1 MIQRRH
7 FMGVAGAFFA
17 GTAFP
22 NFVTTRSASNELS
35 WQNEIIPTVP
45 HNKAQRRPVITG
57 VSLRRD
63 GKRLAIVGDD
73 HCVGIF
79 DVEGQKYIEHVLD
92 HKDWVRSVA
101 YSPDGKL
108 LATAGNDR
116 TLRVW
121 QDANWR
127 APLYSQR
134 HDKAIINFAFSP
146 AGDQIAT
153 VGFEKTLRIYDTQSG
168 RVAQKLECP
177 CPDNHALAFSPDGRQ
192 LAVGGR
198 CGTLRVW
205 DVVKGQSVLN
215 QKVHRQRIRSL
226 AFTSAG
232 TIISAGDDQR
242 VKITDLRKPEK
253 VTELPRL
260 PSKLFAVKLL
270 GDGLLATA
278 GSDNKIRIWGI
289 SDRQEIGVLN
299 GHTGTVSCLDAN
311 SGVLVSG
318 SFDTQVRMW
327 DMEKI
332 SRTPLERRAQQGW
345 NGLK

>member
-7 FMGVAGAFFA
+7 FMGIAGAFFA
-17 GTAFP
+17 GTTFP
-22 NFVTTRSASNELS
+22 NFVTARSASNELR

-45 HNKAQRRPVITG
+45 HNLAQRRPVITG

-79 DVEGQKYIEHVLD
+79 DVDNQEYVEHVLD

-101 YSPDGKL
+101 YSPDGQL

-121 QDANWR
+121 QDTNWR
-127 APLYSQR
+127 APMYARR
-134 HDKAIINFAFSP
+134 HGDAIINFKFSP
-146 AGDQIAT
+146 SGDKIAT
-153 VGFEKTLRIYDTQSG
+153 VGFEKTLRVYDTKSG
-168 RVAQKLECP
+168 RVAQRFDCP
-177 CPDNHALAFSPDGRQ
+177 CPDNHAVAFSSDGRL
-192 LAVGGR
+192 LAAGGR
-198 CGTLRVW
+198 CGTIRVW
-205 DVVKGQSVLN
+205 DLTKGQSVVN

-226 AFTSAG
+226 AFTQAG

-242 VKITDLRKPEK
+242 VKIIDPRNPDKI
-253 VTELPRL
+253 TELPRL
-260 PSKLFAVKLL
+260 PAKLFAVQLL
-270 GDGLLATA
+270 DNGLLATA
-278 GSDNKIRIWGI
+278 GSDNKIRIWQI
-289 SDRQEIGVLN
+289 SDHQEIGVLS

-311 SGVLVSG
+311 SNVLVSG

-327 DMEKI
+327 DI
-332 SRTPLERRAQQGW
+332 ANVSRTPIERRAQQGW